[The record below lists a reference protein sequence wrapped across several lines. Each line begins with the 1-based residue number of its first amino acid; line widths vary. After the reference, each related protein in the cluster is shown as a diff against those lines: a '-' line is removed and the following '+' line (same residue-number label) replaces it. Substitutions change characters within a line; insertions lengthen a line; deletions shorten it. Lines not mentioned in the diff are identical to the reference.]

1 MTRERLIRAGFR
13 MISSTKQM
21 TAYRNDEKYI
31 VEMYSDGRN
40 KLIGDGL
47 NMEVESVKEVESVIG
62 GELLNNTSIDSPDP

>member
-1 MTRERLIRAGFR
+1 